1 MKRND
6 ANQVWIKLNVM
17 TYDDSIIWTNEVAA
31 ILSVITLWECAFV
44 SFSSHQPPPVFLM
57 WKRECVYYARFCR
70 EAWNIEEKGRTN
82 GCVWFYIRICFNR
95 FVQVFFCSFQS
106 LVQVCFKRLFL
117 YLNLF
122 FAHFEGKI
130 QLILLHIVDAFF
142 IQFTIR
148 MWI

>member
-44 SFSSHQPPPVFLM
+44 SFSSHQPSVFLCANVLCM
-57 WKRECVYYARFCR
+57 YYARFSR

-122 FAHFEGKI
+122 FAHFEGKT